1 MAPQPK
7 KPTYKEALESGLQPL
22 SKFFKPKRG
31 RGKPKKKGNLASDK
45 ISVQEVKRGRGRPL
59 TTKNVTTKNVPGRVR
74 PLTTKNVTT
83 KNVPAP
89 AVEPAKTAKASP
101 PKKSKQIRTDWSK
114 GEHLLKMQSALSE
127 WDEKS
132 DRYFDSN
139 GEARSMPVFSLKV
152 GIPYAC
158 YDWARPRHAIQ

>member
-89 AVEPAKTAKASP
+89 KKEISSLLFVYYSIKMTPNGTGLKADFVKRLNQEIEKLGPPGSASRISREGSRPDDDSDLDAPATTGHV
-101 PKKSKQIRTDWSK
+101 Q
-114 GEHLLKMQSALSE
+114 GMQYNE
-127 WDEKS
+127 D
-132 DRYFDSN
+132 
-139 GEARSMPVFSLKV
+139 
-152 GIPYAC
+152 
-158 YDWARPRHAIQ
+158 